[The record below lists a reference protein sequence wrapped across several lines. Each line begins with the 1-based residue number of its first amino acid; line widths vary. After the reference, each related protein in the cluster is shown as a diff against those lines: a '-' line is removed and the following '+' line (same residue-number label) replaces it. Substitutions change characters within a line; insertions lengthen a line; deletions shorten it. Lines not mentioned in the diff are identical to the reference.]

1 MLLASAGQTQR
12 PTIRTQKRT
21 TTMTNLQNFS
31 TPIVNAAAA
40 FALSFA
46 LISGTV
52 SMPANATSQAAP
64 VAANAVYSA

>member
-1 MLLASAGQTQR
+1 
-12 PTIRTQKRT
+12 
-21 TTMTNLQNFS
+21 MTNLQNFS

>member
-1 MLLASAGQTQR
+1 
-12 PTIRTQKRT
+12 
-21 TTMTNLQNFS
+21 MTNFRSFS

-52 SMPANATSQAAP
+52 SMPGNATSQAAP
-64 VAANAVYSA
+64 VAVSSVYSA

>member
-1 MLLASAGQTQR
+1 M
-12 PTIRTQKRT
+12 I
-21 TTMTNLQNFS
+21 NLRSFS
-31 TPIVNAAAA
+31 TPIINAAAA

-64 VAANAVYSA
+64 VAANSVYSA